1 MRGYG
6 NLIGEE
12 QSGNIRDIGVEL
24 YQQMLLDTIKL
35 LEEKEY
41 EHTNTAFEDQELNP
55 KIIIKDSIFIPKEYV
70 SNEALRCMMYR
81 KIMSLDTLEEFDK
94 LVDELTDRFGK
105 LPIEVKNLIDVAKIK
120 FFAKKCLIER
130 IEIYKEQSII
140 KFSKINV
147 KNTQFFSDFE
157 ILNNLL
163 KAKSDKI
170 ICSS

>member
-1 MRGYG
+1 
-6 NLIGEE
+6 
-12 QSGNIRDIGVEL
+12 
-24 YQQMLLDTIKL
+24 
-35 LEEKEY
+35 
-41 EHTNTAFEDQELNP
+41 
-55 KIIIKDSIFIPKEYV
+55 
-70 SNEALRCMMYR
+70 MMYR